1 MIRMLRLAVLLIA
14 LALAPQLASAQT
26 FPSKPIRIVVPFP
39 PAGATDIL
47 ARLIANKLSEEY
59 GQQVVVDNRPGAGG
73 NLGTDLVAKAPAD
86 GYTLLMGTVA
96 NTINATL
103 QANLPFDF
111 KKDLA
116 PIGMVGIVTN
126 VMVVPA
132 AVPAKTPKEMLDH
145 IKANP
150 GKINFASSGN
160 GTSIH
165 MSGELF
171 KMVTGADITHVPYRG
186 SGPAVTD
193 LTAGHVQLMFD
204 NLPSALPHIKAGTLR
219 ALAVTGPKR
228 APQLPDVPTMAEAGF
243 PDVQAV
249 AWFGLVAPAA
259 TPRDVLAKLNAD
271 VNKALALAD
280 MKQRMGDVAAE
291 IQPMTAAEFG
301 AFIAAEV
308 DKWAKVVKV
317 SGAKVD

>member
-1 MIRMLRLAVLLIA
+1 MIRMLRLAVLLIV
-14 LALAPQLASAQT
+14 LALAPQLASAQA

-111 KKDLA
+111 KKDFA

-126 VMVVPA
+126 VMVVPS
-132 AVPAKTPKEMLDH
+132 AVPAKTPKEMVDH

-186 SGPAVTD
+186 SGPALTD

-259 TPRDVLAKLNAD
+259 TPSDVLAKLNAD

-291 IQPMTAAEFG
+291 IQPMTAVEFG
-301 AFIAAEV
+301 AFIAAEIE
-308 DKWAKVVKV
+308 KWARVIKV

>member
-1 MIRMLRLAVLLIA
+1 MIRVLRLAVLLIA
-14 LALAPQLASAQT
+14 LALAPQLASAQA

-126 VMVVPA
+126 VMVVPSA
-132 AVPAKTPKEMLDH
+132 TPAKTPKEMLDH

-186 SGPAVTD
+186 SGPALTD

-259 TPRDVLAKLNAD
+259 TPKDVLAKLNAD

-291 IQPMTAAEFG
+291 IQPMSPAEFG

-308 DKWAKVVKV
+308 DKWARVIKV